1 MQVYKNGYTMKS
13 LAYIYELHSW
23 EKKRHVLPFPPIQ
36 SFNTFLL
43 FTSIKGQYLLL
54 WFSYYNK
61 LYVFFSIAFNNILIL
76 IFLIKMTGEIIEYYY
91 PIPSYDV
98 CKRFCAANGSNFM
111 TWNRETEKCDCYD
124 SGIK

>member
-1 MQVYKNGYTMKS
+1 MR
-13 LAYIYELHSW
+13 
-23 EKKRHVLPFPPIQ
+23 KKRHVLPFPPIQ

-91 PIPSYDV
+91 PIPSYDL
-98 CKRFCAANGSNFM
+98 CKRLCAANGSNFM